1 MPIKPFRNES
11 ITDFSK
17 KSNVEKQ
24 QKALASAKK
33 QFGKTYEMIIGGKKV
48 RSKGR
53 IISYNPSNKDEVVAK
68 FYKGTKETA
77 NRAVET
83 AYKKFNEWKIVPAE
97 IRASYLFKAAA
108 IARKRRFEIN
118 AWMIYETG
126 KNYLEAD
133 GDTAEAI
140 DFLEFYARE
149 MLRYGSK
156 QPITSIKGERNELV
170 YIPLGVGVI
179 IPPWNFPFAILVGLT
194 SAAVVTGNTVVLKPS
209 SDSPMMGK
217 IFYDIMK
224 EAGLPDGVINFLPG
238 SGGEVGD
245 TLVAHPKVRFVSFTG
260 SMEVGSHINELASIV
275 QPKQIWLKR
284 VVAEMGGKD
293 CIIVDKETNI
303 DEAVKGV
310 VTSTFGFQGQKCSAC
325 SRVIV
330 DKVVY
335 SKFVSKLKTEVEKIQ
350 VGPGEENHDVG
361 AVINESAQ
369 KSILNYIR
377 IGKREGKLLAGGKK
391 AKGNG
396 YFIEPTVFIDI
407 KPKHRLAREEIFG
420 PVLAVLKSNNFEQS
434 LKIASD
440 TIFGLTGAVYTRNR
454 KKINAAKEQLLIGNL
469 YFNRKCTGAFVGA
482 HPFGGF
488 NMSGTDSKA
497 GGRDYLLLFLQAK
510 TMSEKI

>member
-1 MPIKPFRNES
+1 MSVKPFRNETF
-11 ITDFSK
+11 TDFSK

-24 QKALASAKK
+24 QKALASVKK

-53 IISYNPSNKDEVVAK
+53 LISYNPSNKDEIVAK
-68 FYKGTKETA
+68 FYKGNKETA

-83 AYKKFNEWKIVPAE
+83 ANKKFDEWKFVPAE
-97 IRASYLFKAAA
+97 KRASFLFKAAA
-108 IARKRRFEIN
+108 IARKKRFEIN
-118 AWMIYETG
+118 AWMICETG

-149 MLRYGSK
+149 MLRYAGR
-156 QPITSIKGERNELV
+156 QPITPMKGEKNELI
-170 YIPLGVGVI
+170 YIPLGVGVA
-179 IPPWNFPFAILVGLT
+179 IPPWNFPFAILVGMT
-194 SAAVVTGNTVVLKPS
+194 AAALVSGNTVVLKPS

-217 IFYDIMK
+217 IFCDIMK
-224 EAGLPDGVINFLPG
+224 EAGLPDGVINFHPG

-245 TLVAHPKVRFVSFTG
+245 TLVAHPKVRFISFTG
-260 SMEVGSHINELASIV
+260 SMEVGIHINELAAIV

-310 VTSTFGFQGQKCSAC
+310 VASAFGFQGQKCSAC

-330 DKVVY
+330 DKAVY
-335 SKFVSKLKTEVEKIQ
+335 SKFVSKLKPEVEKIK
-350 VGPGEENHDVG
+350 VGPGDENHYMG

-377 IGKREGKLLAGGKK
+377 VGKKEGKLLTGGKK

-396 YFIEPTVFIDI
+396 YFIEPTVIIDI
-407 KPKHRLAREEIFG
+407 KPNHRIAKEEIFG
-420 PVLAVLKSNNFEQS
+420 PVLAVIKSNNFEQS
-434 LKIASD
+434 LKIAND
-440 TIFGLTGAVYTRNR
+440 TIYGLTGAVYTRNR

-497 GGRDYLLLFLQAK
+497 GGRDYLLLFQQAK

>member
-1 MPIKPFRNES
+1 MSVKPFRNETF
-11 ITDFSK
+11 TDFSK

-24 QKALASAKK
+24 QKAIASIRK
-33 QFGKTYEMIIGGKKV
+33 QFGKTYEMIVGGKKV

-53 IISYNPSNKDEVVAK
+53 IISYNPSNKDEIVAK

-83 AYKKFNEWKIVPAE
+83 ANKKFDEWKFVPAE
-97 IRASYLFKAAA
+97 KRASYLFKAAA
-108 IARKRRFEIN
+108 IARQKRFEIN
-118 AWMIYETG
+118 AWMICETG
-126 KNYLEAD
+126 KNYAEAD

-149 MLRYGSK
+149 MLRYASR
-156 QPITSIKGERNELV
+156 QPITPMKGEKNELV
-170 YIPLGVGVI
+170 YIPLGVGVT
-179 IPPWNFPFAILVGLT
+179 IPPWNFPFAILVGMT
-194 SAAVVTGNTVVLKPS
+194 AAALVAGNTVVLKPS

-224 EAGLPDGVINFLPG
+224 EAGLPDGVINFHPG

-245 TLVAHPKVRFVSFTG
+245 TLVAHPKVRFISFTG
-260 SMEVGSHINELASIV
+260 SMAVGTHINELAAIV

-310 VTSTFGFQGQKCSAC
+310 VASAFGFQGQKCSAC

-330 DKVVY
+330 DKAVY
-335 SKFVSKLKTEVEKIQ
+335 SKFVSKLKPEVDKIK
-350 VGPGEENHDVG
+350 VGPGEENHYMG

-396 YFIEPTVFIDI
+396 YFIEPTVIIDI
-407 KPKHRLAREEIFG
+407 KPNHRIAREEIFG
-420 PVLAVLKSNNFEQS
+420 PVLAVIKSNNFEQS
-434 LKIASD
+434 LKIAND
-440 TIFGLTGAVYTRNR
+440 TIYGLTGAVYTRNR

-497 GGRDYLLLFLQAK
+497 GGRDYLLLFQQAK
-510 TMSEKI
+510 LMSEKI